1 MPASRS
7 RSHKVRLILDTNVFV
22 GAGFNPRSAS
32 ARLIAAARDGG
43 LTLVWAEETR
53 AETKRILEKIPPLDW
68 PAVAPLFTEEGRF
81 HGPLDLAAMHAV
93 PDPEDR
99 KFAALSAAADVPVV
113 SSDSDLL
120 DVRGVIGA
128 VILTPG
134 EAAKKAGL

>member
-1 MPASRS
+1 MQ
-7 RSHKVRLILDTNVFV
+7 
-22 GAGFNPRSAS
+22 
-32 ARLIAAARDGG
+32 
-43 LTLVWAEETR
+43 
-53 AETKRILEKIPPLDW
+53 
-68 PAVAPLFTEEGRF
+68 
-81 HGPLDLAAMHAV
+81 AV

>member
-1 MPASRS
+1 MHRGRGILS
-7 RSHKVRLILDTNVFV
+7 VRLILDTNVFV

-32 ARLIAAARDGG
+32 ARLIAAARKGG
-43 LTLVWAEETR
+43 LILVWSEETR
-53 AETKRILEKIPPLDW
+53 AETKRILQKIPPLDW
-68 PAVAPLFTEEGRF
+68 PAVAPLFTEAGRF
-81 HGPLDLAAMHAV
+81 DGPLDLAAMHAV

>member
-1 MPASRS
+1 M
-7 RSHKVRLILDTNVFV
+7 LDTNVFV

-32 ARLIAAARDGG
+32 ARLIAAAREGG
-43 LTLVWAEETR
+43 LILVWAEETR
-53 AETKRILEKIPPLDW
+53 AETRRILEKIPPLDW
-68 PAVAPLFTEEGRF
+68 PAAAPLFTEAGRF
-81 HGPLDLAAMHAV
+81 DGPLDLAAMQAV

-128 VILTPG
+128 VVLTPG